1 MKNILIVDDHVLL
14 RHGLMKIIDEHFT
27 YVTYGEAGTA
37 AEALELAG
45 KQKWDIVLLD
55 INLPGRNG
63 LETVKD
69 FKAFDPELPILVISM
84 YPEDQ
89 FAVRVIKAGASGYLT
104 KDSAPEN
111 LVMALNNILAGHK
124 YITSSVAELLV
135 TELSGDSRKAPHESL
150 SNRQFQ
156 VLRLI
161 ASGKTI
167 TEIAKKLSLSVK
179 TISTYRM
186 HILEK
191 LNMKNN
197 AQLITYAVRNN
208 LTD

>member
-14 RHGLMKIIDEHFT
+14 RRGLIKIIDEHFSN
-27 YVTYGEAGTA
+27 VTYGEAGTA

-55 INLPGRNG
+55 INLPGRSG

-69 FKAFDPELPILVISM
+69 LKQLDPELPILVISM

-89 FAVRVIKAGASGYLT
+89 FAIRVIKAGASGYLV
-104 KDSAPEN
+104 KDTTPEN
-111 LVMALNNILAGHK
+111 LVKAISLVLAGRQ
-124 YITSSVAELLV
+124 YISPSVAELLAM
-135 TELSGDSRKAPHESL
+135 ELRGDYRKAPHELL
-150 SNRQFQ
+150 SNREFQ
-156 VLRLI
+156 VLCLI
-161 ASGKTI
+161 ASGKTVSQ
-167 TEIAKKLSLSVK
+167 IAEELSLSVK

-197 AQLITYAVRNN
+197 AQLVTYAVRNN